1 MKTSLC
7 FLLAARRSEISA
19 LQQVLQTSALVR
31 STASAIHALQ
41 RERGLSN
48 LFTGSAGQAYAAQR
62 QEQLAETDVLI
73 GVLRSGFDE
82 LNTEPTS
89 QYTRLFSR
97 IAYAVHKLD
106 TLDRLRGQVS
116 SLTLSPTELSA
127 GYAKVIASMMGVVF
141 EAADMASDPGLSK
154 LLVALFN
161 FMQGKELAG
170 QERAA
175 GAAMFAAGESGI
187 KAQQHLRHLIES
199 QDKCLRVFESFA
211 DPDLLQLWHHCRSA
225 QVDAERERL
234 RRLLC
239 QQTSLGEHHED
250 ISRTWFACA
259 SQRIDEMRLVED
271 QLTKVLIEKSQRR
284 LSVVCAEV
292 AQIEA
297 MQLAL
302 GGHDTAAGLHRAEHL
317 FTDALTEARIGPALE
332 KSVVDLVQQQAYRL
346 QCVEA
351 ELETVKASLSERKL
365 IERAKGLLMAHQQL
379 REDEAHKTLRD
390 LAMRENKRMI
400 DVAEAVLSMAS
411 LFKLRP

>member
-7 FLLAARRSEISA
+7 FLLAARRSEMSA

-48 LFTGSAGQAYAAQR
+48 LFTGSAGKAYAHQR
-62 QEQLAETDVLI
+62 QHQIAETDALI

-106 TLDRLRGQVS
+106 TLDRLREQVS
-116 SLTLSPTELSA
+116 DLTLSTTELSA
-127 GYAKVIASMMGVVF
+127 EYAKVIAGMMGVVF
-141 EAADMASDPGLSK
+141 EAADMASDPGLSR

-175 GAAMFAAGESGI
+175 GAALFAAGESGA

-199 QDKCLRVFESFA
+199 QDRCLRVFESFA
-211 DPDLLQLWHHCRSA
+211 SPELLQLWHHCRSA
-225 QVDAERERL
+225 HIDAERERL

-239 QQTSLGEHHED
+239 QQTSLNDHQED
-250 ISRTWFACA
+250 VSQVWFACA

-284 LSVVCAEV
+284 LTVVAAEV

-297 MQLAL
+297 MQSAL
-302 GGHDTAAGLHRAEHL
+302 DQHGAVAGLHRAELL
-317 FTDALTEARIGPALE
+317 FTDTLPEPLMGPALE
-332 KSVVDLVQQQAYRL
+332 KSVVELVQEQAYRL

-351 ELETVKASLSERKL
+351 ELETVKASLNERKL

-390 LAMRENKRMI
+390 LAMRENKRMV

-411 LFKLRP
+411 LFKLRT